1 MFRRLRKE
9 HEKAGLNFSGFSGKI
24 GYTLHMRRRSVKQKK
39 ERPEYEQK
47 LIDLRRVSRV
57 VAGGRRFTF
66 RASLV
71 IGNRKGDVGFASAKG
86 VDTAMAIEKAFRQAR
101 KYIIHVPLTKEGTI
115 PHETYAKH
123 AGSRLL
129 LKPAR
134 RGRGIMAGGPI
145 RVVCDL
151 AGIQDITGK
160 ILSRSTNKLNNAL
173 ATMEALGKLKM

>member
-1 MFRRLRKE
+1 MAFMRKKRGMAQKR
-9 HEKAGLNFSGFSGKI
+9 EK
-24 GYTLHMRRRSVKQKK
+24 
-39 ERPEYEQK
+39 PEYDQK
-47 LIDLRRVSRV
+47 LIDLRRVARV
-57 VAGGRRFTF
+57 MAGGRRFSF

-86 VDTAMAIEKAFRQAR
+86 VDTALAIEKAFKQAR
-101 KYIIHVPLTKEGTI
+101 KHMVRVPLTKEGTI
-115 PHETYAKH
+115 PHEVRAKH

-134 RGRGIMAGGPI
+134 QGRGIMAGGPV

-151 AGIQDITGK
+151 AGVRDITGK

-173 ATMEALGKLKM
+173 VTMKALQQLKN

>member
-1 MFRRLRKE
+1 M
-9 HEKAGLNFSGFSGKI
+9 I
-24 GYTLHMRRRSVKQKK
+24 RRRTQKNQKQRK

-57 VAGGRRFTF
+57 VAGGRRFSF

-86 VDTAMAIEKAFRQAR
+86 VDTAMAIEKAFHRAR
-101 KYIIHVPLTKEGTI
+101 KNIIHVPLTDKGSI
-115 PHETYAKH
+115 PHEVSVKY

-134 RGRGIMAGGPI
+134 QGRGILAGGPV
-145 RVVCDL
+145 RVVCDF
-151 AGIQDITGK
+151 AGIRDITGK
-160 ILSRSTNKLNNAL
+160 IISRSTNKLNNAI
-173 ATMEALGKLKM
+173 ATIKALEKLKM